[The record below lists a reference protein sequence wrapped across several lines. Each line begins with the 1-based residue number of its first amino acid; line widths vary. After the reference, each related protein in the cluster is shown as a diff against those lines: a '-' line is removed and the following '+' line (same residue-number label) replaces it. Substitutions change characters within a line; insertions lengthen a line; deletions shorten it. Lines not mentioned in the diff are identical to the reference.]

1 MEYLLIF
8 IIGFAAGY
16 YVGERYDIRDF
27 FIDIFPEGIGLFLVL
42 STWLSKFLS
51 TMSFTMHPALL
62 IKTEPKKNKT
72 K

>member
-8 IIGFAAGY
+8 IIGFAARY

-27 FIDIFPEGIGLFLVL
+27 FIDSWDWI
-42 STWLSKFLS
+42 
-51 TMSFTMHPALL
+51 
-62 IKTEPKKNKT
+62 KKNIILKFY